1 MKLAASK
8 VDFLVEGV
16 GITVVF
22 GTPDVT
28 TVVTA
33 GTVET
38 GGEGLAV
45 ELVGDGLIVGST
57 KQLLEMLTTVQ
68 FGAVAFSEQ

>member
-16 GITVVF
+16 GITVTF
-22 GTPDVT
+22 CAPGVT

-33 GTVET
+33 GMVGTA
-38 GGEGLAV
+38 GEGLAV
-45 ELVGDGLIVGST
+45 ELVGDGLAVGPT
-57 KQLLEMLTTVQ
+57 TQLLELLTTVQ
-68 FGAVAFSEQ
+68 FGVAACSEQ